1 MAVACMMSDSTNA
14 DAVYVR
20 GLCLYYGDNLE
31 KGLTHFQRVLTLDPE
46 HKNAKVMRIKAKNLK
61 EKRENGRPNDVCCTS
76 ATFCFNEISHIFF
89 IIFP

>member
-1 MAVACMMSDSTNA
+1 MAVSCMMSDSTNA

-46 HKNAKVMRIKAKNLK
+46 HKNAKIMRVKAKNLK
-61 EKRENGRPNDVCCTS
+61 ERRENGECDWRQW
-76 ATFCFNEISHIFF
+76 HI
-89 IIFP
+89 